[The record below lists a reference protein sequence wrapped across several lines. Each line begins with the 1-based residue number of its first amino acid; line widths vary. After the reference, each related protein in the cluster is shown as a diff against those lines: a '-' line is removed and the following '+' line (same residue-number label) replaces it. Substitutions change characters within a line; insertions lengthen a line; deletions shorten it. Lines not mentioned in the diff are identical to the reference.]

1 MDFSEIFV
9 WPNTAPWIVRYLY
22 KAVCLAVKFGRL
34 NTYACLG
41 VSAGDFL
48 RTMTTLFVY
57 LASIFRLDNK
67 IKLKKSQNSA
77 AIDITSEA
85 TADVLVPSTP
95 LYVVKNS
102 TIHGTGIFARSTIA
116 PGECIV
122 EYQGERI
129 QWDEAQNRADAEGP
143 LNHTYFFSL
152 NDGRII
158 DGGSG
163 GNEARFINHSCE
175 PNCEAIEHDDGRVYI
190 YSVLEIAAGEELSYD
205 YALIFEER
213 HTPAVKRAFACYCGA
228 PGCSGS
234 MLMPKRSARYR
245 AQKALSK

>member
-1 MDFSEIFV
+1 M
-9 WPNTAPWIVRYLY
+9 NTPSG
-22 KAVCLAVKFGRL
+22 C
-34 NTYACLG
+34 
-41 VSAGDFL
+41 
-48 RTMTTLFVY
+48 
-57 LASIFRLDNK
+57 
-67 IKLKKSQNSA
+67 
-77 AIDITSEA
+77 AIDVA
-85 TADVLVPSTP
+85 PAP
-95 LYVVKNS
+95 LYIVKNS
-102 TIHGTGIFARSTIA
+102 PIHGTGIFVRCLIEPAT
-116 PGECIV
+116 CIV

-129 QWDEAQNRADAEGP
+129 SWEVAQERADADGP

-190 YSVLEIAAGEELSYD
+190 YSVCEIEAGEELSYD

-213 HTPAVKRAFACYCGA
+213 HTPAVKRAFACHCGA

-245 AQKALSK
+245 AQKALAK

>member
-1 MDFSEIFV
+1 MATVFATI
-9 WPNTAPWIVRYLY
+9 
-22 KAVCLAVKFGRL
+22 
-34 NTYACLG
+34 ACN
-41 VSAGDFL
+41 
-48 RTMTTLFVY
+48 
-57 LASIFRLDNK
+57 FRPENR
-67 IKLKKSQNSA
+67 IKLKKSQDKVVADILAADINGDVSA
-77 AIDITSEA
+77 EVCVVS
-85 TADVLVPSTP
+85 PP
-95 LYVVKNS
+95 LYIVKTS
-102 TIHGTGIFARSTIA
+102 TIHGTGIFARRTIE
-116 PGECIV
+116 PGACIV

-129 QWDEAQNRADAEGP
+129 MWEVAQDRADAEGP

-175 PNCEAIEHDDGRVYI
+175 PNCEAVEHDDGRVYI

-213 HTPAVKRAFACYCGA
+213 HTPAVKKAFACYCGA
-228 PGCSGS
+228 PSCSGS